1 MKFSPVYF
9 ILILFGF
16 ACNNPKPQPIKE
28 KEKHVT
34 LVIHGGAGNITK
46 EHLSEERWTEYK
58 RGLKHALDS
67 GYAILNSGGQS
78 IDAVEK
84 AISILENNPLFNA
97 GKGSVYNSSG
107 HQEMDASIMHG
118 KSLNS
123 GAVAGV
129 NGIKNPIMAARKV
142 MENSK
147 HVMFSG
153 KGANTFAKEEGIE
166 LVDSTYFY
174 SKRRYDY
181 WKSLKDKEKL
191 ELDHQ
196 KLSFEEEDNIWEH
209 KKYGTVGA
217 VAIDQFGNIVAGTS
231 TGGLTNK
238 KYGRIGDSP
247 IIGAGT
253 YANNKTCGISCTGT
267 GEYFIRTLAAHEVSA
282 LVEYKNL
289 PIQAAADTVIQ
300 NRIAPLGGDGG
311 MIVLNTY
318 GEIAYSFNTAG
329 MFRAYK
335 SSNGKEEIQAF
346 GK

>member
-1 MKFSPVYF
+1 MKYTLF
-9 ILILFGF
+9 ILISIFLLFS
-16 ACNNPKPQPIKE
+16 CNKTSSANEKPQLI
-28 KEKHVT
+28 T

-46 EHLSEERWTEYK
+46 EHLSEERWALYK
-58 RGLKHALDS
+58 QGLEHALDS
-67 GYAILNSGGQS
+67 GYAILNNGGQS

-97 GKGSVYNSSG
+97 GKGSVYNTNG
-107 HQEMDASIMHG
+107 QQEMDASIMDG

-123 GAVAGV
+123 GAVAGI
-129 NGIKNPIMAARKV
+129 NGVKNPIMAARKV

-153 KGANTFAKEEGIE
+153 SGAQQFAKEEGLE

-174 SKRRYDY
+174 SKRRYEY
-181 WKSLKDKEKL
+181 WKSLKDKEQL
-191 ELDHQ
+191 ELDHN
-196 KLSFEEEDNIWEH
+196 KLSFEKELTHWEH

-217 VAIDQFGNIVAGTS
+217 IAIDQNGTIVAGTS

-253 YANNKTCGISCTGT
+253 YANNKTCGVSCTGT

-289 PIQAAADTVIQ
+289 TIQAAADSVIQ
-300 NRIAPLGGDGG
+300 KRIAPLGGDGG
-311 MIVLNTY
+311 MIVLNKF

-335 SSNGKEEIQAF
+335 SSNGNKEIKAF
-346 GK
+346 IE